1 MPYRLVSFSGDQSF
15 ELPAGRS
22 LVVGRGINSDIAIYD
37 PTISRRHAELTAG
50 RDGVQVKDLGS
61 SNGTCINGNRV
72 SAGHLQPNDSITFG
86 KVLFQ
91 LKELRP
97 SAPGAAALHAVTPAV
112 VPPPVTGDTIVRQ
125 LMVSGPGPT
134 GITSRDRRS
143 AAGQLR
149 VAAAS
154 AEERQAKKLSLL
166 LDISQKLSSEFD
178 LDILLRNVVDMMFEV
193 MDVDRVS
200 ILLRNETTGEV
211 VPSMSRSRLGELDS
225 QQVPR
230 SIVDKVIRER
240 VAVVSDNTR
249 TDSRFKGHSIVTQSV
264 RSAMCSPLMASG
276 DRVLGLLYVD
286 SITAANSFSD
296 EDLQFL
302 VAFSGLVAIGVR
314 NSRYAEQVRREALVR
329 SNFERYFA
337 PNVAAEIA
345 QQEAIVP
352 LGGERRPITI
362 LFSDIRGFTSM
373 AESMGPDAIA
383 QLLTEYFSEMVEIIF
398 EHGGTLDKFVG
409 DAIMALWGA
418 PIAHADDPDRAL
430 QAAAAMQ
437 RGVARLNQQWA
448 LAGRPEIGVGI
459 GINYGEVFAGNIGSH
474 RRLEYTVIG
483 DAVNVANRL
492 CSEAGPG
499 EILVS
504 EALCQM
510 VKDNADY
517 EYLPAMALRGRT
529 KSVQVYRVKG
539 ISGAAGQRGSGEVER
554 RGSRGSGAAGQLGSG
569 SGPD

>member
-1 MPYRLVSFSGDQSF
+1 
-15 ELPAGRS
+15 
-22 LVVGRGINSDIAIYD
+22 VVGRGINSDIALYD
-37 PTISRRHAELTAG
+37 PTISRRHAELTVG
-50 RDGVQVKDLGS
+50 TDGVQVKDLGS
-61 SNGTCINGNRV
+61 SNGTCINGSRV
-72 SAGHLQPNDSITFG
+72 SAGRLHPNDSVTFG

-91 LKELRP
+91 LKELRTSGQSSGP
-97 SAPGAAALHAVTPAV
+97 SVATPSSPV
-112 VPPPVTGDTIVRQ
+112 VGDTIVRE
-125 LMVSGPGPT
+125 LVVGSGGPT
-134 GITSRDRRS
+134 GITSRNRTS
-143 AAGQLR
+143 GFGQLR

-166 LDISQKLSSEFD
+166 LDISQKLSGEFD
-178 LDILLRNVVDMMFEV
+178 LDRLLHTVVDMMFEV

-200 ILLRNETTGEV
+200 ILLRNETTGEL
-211 VPSMSRSRLGELDS
+211 VPTISRSRLGDAAF

-230 SIVDKVIRER
+230 SIVDKVVKER

-249 TDSRFKGHSIVTQSV
+249 TDSRFKGQSIVTQSV

-276 DRVLGLLYVD
+276 ERILGLLYVD
-286 SITAANSFSD
+286 SVTAPKSFTD

-302 VAFSGLVAIGVR
+302 VAFSGLVAIGIR

-337 PNVAAEIA
+337 PNIAAEIA
-345 QQEAIVP
+345 QQDTVVP

-362 LFSDIRGFTSM
+362 LFSDIRGFTAM

-418 PIAHADDPDRAL
+418 PIAHADDTDRAL
-430 QAAAAMQ
+430 RAAVAMQ
-437 RGVARLNQQWA
+437 LGVARLNQRWA

-504 EALCQM
+504 EALCQV
-510 VKDNADY
+510 VKDHADY

-529 KSVQVYRVKG
+529 RSVQVFRVKG
-539 ISGAAGQRGSGEVER
+539 VGELTAQTGTPSPPPASG
-554 RGSRGSGAAGQLGSG
+554 
-569 SGPD
+569 

>member
-15 ELPAGRS
+15 ELPHGRS
-22 LVVGRGINSDIAIYD
+22 LVVGRGVNTDIAIYD
-37 PTISRRHAELTAG
+37 PTISRRHAELTVGA
-50 RDGVQVKDLGS
+50 DGVQVRDLGS
-61 SNGTCINGNRV
+61 SNGTCINGNRIN
-72 SAGHLQPNDSITFG
+72 AGRLHPNDSITFG

-91 LKELRP
+91 LKEMRTSGSGHP
-97 SAPGAAALHAVTPAV
+97 AAATPAPRTPFPSSPV
-112 VPPPVTGDTIVRQ
+112 VGDTIVRQ
-125 LMVSGPGPT
+125 LMVSAGPT
-134 GITSRDRRS
+134 GITSRNRS
-143 AAGQLR
+143 SGVGQLR
-149 VAAAS
+149 VAATS

-166 LDISQKLSSEFD
+166 LDISQKLSGEFD
-178 LDILLRNVVDMMFEV
+178 LDKLLGNVVDMMFEV

-200 ILLRNETTGEV
+200 ILLRNESTGEL
-211 VPSMSRSRLGELDS
+211 VPSISRSRLGDAGF

-230 SIVDKVIRER
+230 SILDKVIQER

-264 RSAMCSPLMASG
+264 RSAMCSPLMAAG
-276 DRVLGLLYVD
+276 DRILGLLYVD
-286 SITAANSFSD
+286 SVTAANSFSD

-302 VAFSGLVAIGVR
+302 VAFSGLVAIGIR
-314 NSRYAEQVRREALVR
+314 NSRYAEQVKREALVR

-337 PNVAAEIA
+337 PNIAAEIA
-345 QQEAIVP
+345 QQDSAVP

-418 PIAHADDPDRAL
+418 PIAHADDADRAL
-430 QAAAAMQ
+430 RAAMAMQ
-437 RGVARLNQQWA
+437 RGVTRLNERWA

-483 DAVNVANRL
+483 DAVNVAHRL

-504 EALCQM
+504 EALCQV
-510 VKDNADY
+510 VKEPADY
-517 EYLPAMALRGRT
+517 EYLPATTLRGRT
-529 KSVQVYRVKG
+529 RTVQVYRVKG
-539 ISGAAGQRGSGEVER
+539 VSELGTRDPAPGTREQRLGTRGQGPETRVGIS
-554 RGSRGSGAAGQLGSG
+554 
-569 SGPD
+569 

>member
-1 MPYRLVSFSGDQSF
+1 MPYRLVSFSGDQTF
-15 ELPAGRS
+15 ELPHGRS

-37 PTISRRHAELTAG
+37 PTISRRHAELTVG
-50 RDGVQVKDLGS
+50 TDGVQVKDLGS
-61 SNGTCINGNRV
+61 SNGTCINGSRV
-72 SAGHLQPNDSITFG
+72 SAGRLHPNDSITFG

-91 LKELRP
+91 LKELRTSGRSSGGASVATP
-97 SAPGAAALHAVTPAV
+97 SSPII
-112 VPPPVTGDTIVRQ
+112 GDTIVRE
-125 LMVSGPGPT
+125 LAVSGGGPA
-134 GITSRDRRS
+134 GITSRNRTS
-143 AAGQLR
+143 GFGQLR
-149 VAAAS
+149 VAAAT

-166 LDISQKLSSEFD
+166 LDVSQKLSGEFD
-178 LDILLRNVVDMMFEV
+178 LDRLLRNVVDMMFEV

-211 VPSMSRSRLGELDS
+211 VPTISRSRLGDAAF

-230 SIVDKVIRER
+230 SIVDKVVTER

-264 RSAMCSPLMASG
+264 RCAMCSPLMASG
-276 DRVLGLLYVD
+276 ERILGLLYVD
-286 SITAANSFSD
+286 SVTAPNSFTD

-302 VAFSGLVAIGVR
+302 VAFSGLVAIGIR

-337 PNVAAEIA
+337 PNIAAEIA
-345 QQEAIVP
+345 QQETVVP

-362 LFSDIRGFTSM
+362 LFSDIRGFTAM

-418 PIAHADDPDRAL
+418 PIAHADDADRAL
-430 QAAAAMQ
+430 RAAVAMQ
-437 RGVARLNQQWA
+437 LGVARLNQRWA

-504 EALCQM
+504 EALCQV
-510 VKDNADY
+510 VKDRADY

-529 KSVQVYRVKG
+529 RSVQVFRVKG
-539 ISGAAGQRGSGEVER
+539 VGELTAQTGTPSPPLAAG
-554 RGSRGSGAAGQLGSG
+554 
-569 SGPD
+569 

>member
-1 MPYRLVSFSGDQSF
+1 MPYRLVSFSGEQSF
-15 ELPAGRS
+15 ELPQGRS
-22 LVVGRGINSDIAIYD
+22 LVVGRGISSDIAIYD
-37 PTISRRHAELTAG
+37 PTISRRHAELTVG
-50 RDGVQVKDLGS
+50 VDGVQVKDLGS

-72 SAGHLQPNDSITFG
+72 NAGQLNPNDSITFG

-91 LKELRP
+91 LKEVRP
-97 SAPGAAALHAVTPAV
+97 SGQVSGGSPS
-112 VPPPVTGDTIVRQ
+112 VPPSPLVGDTIVRQ
-125 LMVSGPGPT
+125 LMVSGGGPT
-134 GITSRDRRS
+134 GITSR
-143 AAGQLR
+143 AQTPGVGQLR

-178 LDILLRNVVDMMFEV
+178 LDRLLSNVVDMMFEV

-200 ILLRNETTGEV
+200 ILLHNEETGEL
-211 VPSMSRSRLGELDS
+211 VPTLSRNRLGDAGF

-230 SIVDKVIRER
+230 SIVDKVMRER

-276 DRVLGLLYVD
+276 DRILGLLYVD
-286 SITAANSFSD
+286 SVTAANSFSD

-302 VAFSGLVAIGVR
+302 VAFSGLVAIGIR

-337 PNVAAEIA
+337 PNIAAEIA
-345 QQEAIVP
+345 QQDAVVP

-383 QLLTEYFSEMVEIIF
+383 QLLTEYFSEMVEIVF

-418 PIAHADDPDRAL
+418 PIGHADDPDRAL
-430 QAAAAMQ
+430 RAAVAMQ
-437 RGVARLNQQWA
+437 AGVARLNQRWA
-448 LAGRPEIGVGI
+448 LTGRPEIGVGI

-492 CSEAGPG
+492 CSEAAPG

-504 EALCQM
+504 EALCQV
-510 VKDNADY
+510 VKDHADY

-529 KSVQVYRVKG
+529 RSVQVYRVKG
-539 ISGAAGQRGSGEVER
+539 VGSQESGVRTQPMPKPVRGS
-554 RGSRGSGAAGQLGSG
+554 S
-569 SGPD
+569 

>member
-1 MPYRLVSFSGDQSF
+1 MPYRLVSFAGDQSF
-15 ELPAGRS
+15 ELPSGRS
-22 LVVGRGINSDIAIYD
+22 LVVGRGVASDIAIYD
-37 PTISRRHAELTAG
+37 PTISRRHAELIVGT
-50 RDGVQVKDLGS
+50 DGVQVRDLGS
-61 SNGTCINGNRV
+61 SNGTCINGTRV
-72 SAGHLQPNDSITFG
+72 TAGRLHPNDSITFG

-97 SAPGAAALHAVTPAV
+97 GARVSGGAAPRPSNPAL
-112 VPPPVTGDTIVRQ
+112 GDTIVRQ
-125 LMVSGPGPT
+125 LEVSGQGPT
-134 GITSRDRRS
+134 GITSRNRS
-143 AAGQLR
+143 SSAGQLR
-149 VAAAS
+149 VVEAS
-154 AEERQAKKLSLL
+154 AEERQAKKLALL
-166 LDISQKLSSEFD
+166 LDISQRLSGEFD
-178 LDILLRNVVDMMFEV
+178 LDKLLGNVVDMMFQV

-200 ILLRNETTGEV
+200 ILLRNETTGEL
-211 VPSMSRSRLGELDS
+211 VPTISRSRLGDAEFH
-225 QQVPR
+225 QVPR
-230 SIVDKVIRER
+230 SIADKVVKER

-276 DRVLGLLYVD
+276 DRILGVLYVD
-286 SITAANSFSD
+286 SVTAPNSFSD

-302 VAFSGLVAIGVR
+302 VAFSGLVGIGIR
-314 NSRYAEQVRREALVR
+314 NSRYAEQIRREALVR

-345 QQEAIVP
+345 QQEHVVP

-418 PIAHADDPDRAL
+418 PIAHADDADRAL
-430 QAAAAMQ
+430 RAAVAMQ
-437 RGVARLNQQWA
+437 QGVRRLNERWVS
-448 LAGRPEIGVGI
+448 AGRPEIGVGI

-510 VKDNADY
+510 VKDHADF
-517 EYLPAMALRGRT
+517 EYLPTMTLRGRT
-529 KSVQVYRVKG
+529 RSVQVFKLK
-539 ISGAAGQRGSGEVER
+539 AGKRESGEV
-554 RGSRGSGAAGQLGSG
+554 GKWKSGEAGRV
-569 SGPD
+569 

>member
-15 ELPAGRS
+15 ELPQGRS
-22 LVVGRGINSDIAIYD
+22 LVVGRGVASDIAIYD
-37 PTISRRHAELTAG
+37 PTISRRHAELTVGA
-50 RDGVQVKDLGS
+50 DGVQVKDLGS

-72 SAGHLQPNDSITFG
+72 SAGRLNPNDSITFG

-97 SAPGAAALHAVTPAV
+97 PGYVSGGGEAVALPS
-112 VPPPVTGDTIVRQ
+112 PVLGDTIVRQ
-125 LMVSGPGPT
+125 LMVSGVGPT
-134 GITSRDRRS
+134 GITSRNRS
-143 AAGQLR
+143 SGFGQLR

-166 LDISQKLSSEFD
+166 LDISQKLSGEFD
-178 LDILLRNVVDMMFEV
+178 LDKLLRNVVDMMFEV

-200 ILLRNETTGEV
+200 ILLRNESTGELL
-211 VPSMSRSRLGELDS
+211 PSISKSRLGDTGF

-230 SIVDKVIRER
+230 SIVDKVIQEK

-249 TDSRFKGHSIVTQSV
+249 SDSRFKGHSIVTQSV

-276 DRVLGLLYVD
+276 DRILGLLYVD
-286 SITAANSFSD
+286 SVTAANSFSD

-302 VAFSGLVAIGVR
+302 VAFSGLVAIGIR

-337 PNVAAEIA
+337 PNIAAEIA
-345 QQEAIVP
+345 QQDTVVP

-409 DAIMALWGA
+409 DAVMALWGA

-430 QAAAAMQ
+430 RAAMAMQ
-437 RGVARLNQQWA
+437 RGVSRLNEQWA

-492 CSEAGPG
+492 CAEAGPG

-504 EALCQM
+504 EALCQV
-510 VKDNADY
+510 VKDHADY

-529 KSVQVYRVKG
+529 RSVQVYRVKG
-539 ISGAAGQRGSGEVER
+539 VASQELGARSRELGAGS
-554 RGSRGSGAAGQLGSG
+554 
-569 SGPD
+569 

>member
-15 ELPAGRS
+15 ELPPGRS
-22 LVVGRGINSDIAIYD
+22 LVVGRGISSDIAIYD
-37 PTISRRHAELTAG
+37 PTISRRHAELTVG
-50 RDGVQVKDLGS
+50 TDGVQVKDLGS
-61 SNGTCINGNRV
+61 SNGTCINGSRV
-72 SAGHLQPNDSITFG
+72 SAGRLHPNDSITFG

-91 LKELRP
+91 LKEQRSSGP
-97 SAPGAAALHAVTPAV
+97 GPGGAPAAAAHPAA
-112 VPPPVTGDTIVRQ
+112 PHSPVLSDTIVRE
-125 LMVSGPGPT
+125 LVVSGGGPP
-134 GITSRDRRS
+134 GITSRNRNS
-143 AAGQLR
+143 GFGQLR
-149 VAAAS
+149 VAATT
-154 AEERQAKKLSLL
+154 AEERQAKKLGLL
-166 LDISQKLSSEFD
+166 LDISQKLSGEFD
-178 LDILLRNVVDMMFEV
+178 LDRLLGNVVDMMFEV

-200 ILLRNETTGEV
+200 ILLRNESTGEL
-211 VPSMSRSRLGELDS
+211 VPSISRSRLGDTTF

-230 SIVDKVIRER
+230 SIVDKVIKDR

-264 RSAMCSPLMASG
+264 RSAMCSPLMAAG
-276 DRVLGLLYVD
+276 DRILGLLYVD
-286 SITAANSFSD
+286 SITAANSFTD

-302 VAFSGLVAIGVR
+302 VAFSGLVAIGIR

-337 PNVAAEIA
+337 PNIAAEIA
-345 QQEAIVP
+345 QQDSVVP

-362 LFSDIRGFTSM
+362 LFSDIRGFTAM
-373 AESMGPDAIA
+373 AESMGPDSIA

-418 PIAHADDPDRAL
+418 PIAHADDSDRAL
-430 QAAAAMQ
+430 RAAVAMQ
-437 RGVARLNQQWA
+437 RGVARLNQRWS

-504 EALCQM
+504 EALCQV
-510 VKDNADY
+510 VKEHADY

-529 KSVQVYRVKG
+529 RSVQVYRVKG
-539 ISGAAGQRGSGEVER
+539 V
-554 RGSRGSGAAGQLGSG
+554 GSRELGVGTNS
-569 SGPD
+569 

>member
-1 MPYRLVSFSGDQSF
+1 MPFRLVSFSGDQSF
-15 ELPAGRS
+15 ELPPGRS
-22 LVVGRGINSDIAIYD
+22 LLVGRGISSDIAIYD
-37 PTISRRHAELTAG
+37 PTISRRHAELTVG
-50 RDGVQVKDLGS
+50 PDGVQVKDLGS
-61 SNGTCINGNRV
+61 SNGTCINGSRV
-72 SAGHLQPNDSITFG
+72 SSGRLNPNDSITFG

-91 LKELRP
+91 LKELRTSGPPAGITPVASLP
-97 SAPGAAALHAVTPAV
+97 SPIV
-112 VPPPVTGDTIVRQ
+112 GDTIVRQ
-125 LMVSGPGPT
+125 LMVSGGGPP
-134 GITSRDRRS
+134 GITSRDRPS
-143 AAGQLR
+143 GHGQLR
-149 VAAAS
+149 VAAAT

-166 LDISQKLSSEFD
+166 LDISQKLSGEFD
-178 LDILLRNVVDMMFEV
+178 LDKLLRNVVDTMFEV

-200 ILLRNETTGEV
+200 ILLRNESTGELL
-211 VPSMSRSRLGELDS
+211 PSISRSRLGDAAF

-276 DRVLGLLYVD
+276 DRILGLLYVD
-286 SITAANSFSD
+286 SVTAPNSFSD

-302 VAFSGLVAIGVR
+302 VAFSGLVAIGIR

-345 QQEAIVP
+345 QQDTAVP

-430 QAAAAMQ
+430 RAAVAMQ
-437 RGVARLNQQWA
+437 RGVLRLNERWA
-448 LAGRPEIGVGI
+448 IAGRPEIGVGI

-504 EALCQM
+504 EALCRM
-510 VKDNADY
+510 VKDHADY

-529 KSVQVYRVKG
+529 RSVQVYRVKG
-539 ISGAAGQRGSGEVER
+539 GTTTSQTDTPFPPPAS
-554 RGSRGSGAAGQLGSG
+554 GSRPIAPADPSR
-569 SGPD
+569 

>member
-15 ELPAGRS
+15 ELPHGRS
-22 LVVGRGINSDIAIYD
+22 LVVGRGLSSDIAIYD
-37 PTISRRHAELTAG
+37 PTISRRHAELTVG
-50 RDGVQVKDLGS
+50 TDGVEVKDLGS
-61 SNGTCINGNRV
+61 SNGTCINGSRV
-72 SAGHLQPNDSITFG
+72 SAGRLHPNDSITFG

-91 LKELRP
+91 LKELRSSGPASGGAPVSP
-97 SAPGAAALHAVTPAV
+97 SS
-112 VPPPVTGDTIVRQ
+112 PVLGDTIVRQ
-125 LMVSGPGPT
+125 LMVSGGGPP
-134 GITSRDRRS
+134 GITSRDRTS
-143 AAGQLR
+143 GFGQLR
-149 VAAAS
+149 VAAAT

-166 LDISQKLSSEFD
+166 LDISQKLSGEFD
-178 LDILLRNVVDMMFEV
+178 LDKLLRNVVDMMFEV

-200 ILLRNETTGEV
+200 ILLRNESTGEL
-211 VPSMSRSRLGELDS
+211 VPSMSRSRLGDAGH

-230 SIVDKVIRER
+230 SIVDKVIQER

-276 DRVLGLLYVD
+276 DRIFGLLYVD
-286 SITAANSFSD
+286 SVTAANSFSD

-302 VAFSGLVAIGVR
+302 VAFSGLVAIGIR

-337 PNVAAEIA
+337 PNIAAEIA
-345 QQEAIVP
+345 QQDTVVP

-418 PIAHADDPDRAL
+418 PIAHADDADRAL
-430 QAAAAMQ
+430 RAAVAMQ
-437 RGVARLNQQWA
+437 RGVAHLNQQWA

-504 EALCQM
+504 EALCQV
-510 VKDNADY
+510 VKDQADY

-529 KSVQVYRVKG
+529 RSVQVYRVKMG
-539 ISGAAGQRGSGEVER
+539 RDEG
-554 RGSRGSGAAGQLGSG
+554 
-569 SGPD
+569 

>member
-1 MPYRLVSFSGDQSF
+1 MPYRLVSFSGDQTF
-15 ELPAGRS
+15 ELPQGRS
-22 LVVGRGINSDIAIYD
+22 LVVGRGVASDIAIYD
-37 PTISRRHAELTAG
+37 PTISRRHAELTVG
-50 RDGVQVKDLGS
+50 LDGVQVKDLGS
-61 SNGTCINGNRV
+61 SNGTCINGSRV
-72 SAGHLQPNDSITFG
+72 SAGRLQPNDSITFG

-91 LKELRP
+91 LKELKVVSGKSQAVGISTP
-97 SAPGAAALHAVTPAV
+97 ITAAPMAPAH
-112 VPPPVTGDTIVRQ
+112 PVLGDTIVRQ
-125 LMVSGPGPT
+125 LMVSAGGPP
-134 GITSRDRRS
+134 GITSRNQN

-149 VAAAS
+149 VVAAS
-154 AEERQAKKLSLL
+154 AEERQAKKLSML
-166 LDISQKLSSEFD
+166 LDISQKLSGEFD
-178 LDILLRNVVDMMFEV
+178 LDKLLRNVVDMMFEV
-193 MDVDRVS
+193 MNVDRVS
-200 ILLRNETTGEV
+200 ILLRNESTGELL
-211 VPSMSRSRLGELDS
+211 PSISRSRLGDTEF
-225 QQVPR
+225 QHVPR
-230 SIVDKVIRER
+230 SISEKVVKER

-264 RSAMCSPLMASG
+264 RSAMCSPLMAAG
-276 DRVLGLLYVD
+276 DRILGLLYVD
-286 SITAANSFSD
+286 SVTAANSFSD

-302 VAFSGLVAIGVR
+302 VAFSGLVAIGIR

-337 PNVAAEIA
+337 PNIAAEIA
-345 QQEAIVP
+345 QQDAVVP

-383 QLLTEYFSEMVEIIF
+383 QLLTEYFSEMVEIVF

-418 PIAHADDPDRAL
+418 PIPHADDADRAL
-430 QAAAAMQ
+430 RAAVAMQ
-437 RGVARLNQQWA
+437 RGVARLNEQWA

-504 EALCQM
+504 EALCQV
-510 VKDNADY
+510 VKDQADY

-529 KSVQVYRVKG
+529 RSVQVYRLK
-539 ISGAAGQRGSGEVER
+539 IER
-554 RGSRGSGAAGQLGSG
+554 EDQ
-569 SGPD
+569 